1 MSDPAASVGPV
12 RTLWQRLGFDP
23 GSLARQV
30 VTTPTC
36 GLAGASDDRARA
48 VLAQVRAA
56 GRSLV
61 KDPEA

>member
-1 MSDPAASVGPV
+1 MPV
-12 RTLWQRLGFDP
+12 RTLWQRLGFDLA
-23 GSLARQV
+23 SLASQV

-36 GLAGASDDRARA
+36 GLAGATDDRARA
-48 VLAQVRAA
+48 VLEQVRAA